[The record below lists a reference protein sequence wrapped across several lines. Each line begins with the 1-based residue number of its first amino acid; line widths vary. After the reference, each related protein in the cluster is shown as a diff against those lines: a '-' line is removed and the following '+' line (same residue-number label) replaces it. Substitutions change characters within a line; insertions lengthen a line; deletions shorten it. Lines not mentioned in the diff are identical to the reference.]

1 MAAGKKNGEGKE
13 GKFLEKEN
21 IFFPEGKEKEEY
33 ISRRKIYGERRRRTK
48 RRNHLERE
56 NQR

>member
-1 MAAGKKNGEGKE
+1 MKYGEGKE